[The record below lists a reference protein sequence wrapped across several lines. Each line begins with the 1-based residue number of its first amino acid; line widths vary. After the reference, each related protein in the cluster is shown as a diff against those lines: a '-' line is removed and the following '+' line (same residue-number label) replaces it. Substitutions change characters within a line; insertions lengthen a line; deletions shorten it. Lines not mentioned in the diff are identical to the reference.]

1 MTLFALSKP
10 NLQTSKRVSRGGF
23 GRIGCTTQKLIKWV
37 WVNMQMMGPR
47 RLCMM
52 KDVISG
58 E

>member
-37 WVNMQMMGPR
+37 WVNMQ
-47 RLCMM
+47 
-52 KDVISG
+52 VISPR
-58 E
+58 